1 MHFVTGGAYN
11 GKSKWVKEYYQLR
24 RTPHLWISGYEEGS
38 IADNSLAE
46 HKENMVVLEA
56 AEIWFKQWLK
66 QLNKDEVRNKWQIV
80 LQAWLEWEKEEG
92 SRKVIII
99 GTDMTK
105 GIVPMTAEERI
116 WRDVTGWAYQD
127 TVKKAERVDVIWY
140 GINQQL
146 K

>member
-11 GKSKWVKEYYQLR
+11 GKSKWVMEYYELR
-24 RTPHLWISGYEEGS
+24 HTPHLWISGYQEE
-38 IADNSLAE
+38 IADISLAE
-46 HKENMVVLEA
+46 HKENIVVLEA
-56 AEIWFKQWLK
+56 VEVCFKQWIK
-66 QLNKDEVRNKWQIV
+66 QLNKDEVRNQWQM
-80 LQAWLEWEKEEG
+80 LLRAWLEWELKDE

-116 WRDVTGWAYQD
+116 WRDVTGWAFQD

-140 GINQQL
+140 GISQRL